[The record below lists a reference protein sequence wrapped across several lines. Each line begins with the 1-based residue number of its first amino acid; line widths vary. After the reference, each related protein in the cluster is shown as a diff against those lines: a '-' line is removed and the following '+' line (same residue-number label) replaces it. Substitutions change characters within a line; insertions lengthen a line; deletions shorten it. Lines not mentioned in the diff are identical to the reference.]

1 MKTSRKTCLNPNHPA
16 KGSIIKVEP
25 IRDLNAIEDLK
36 ALLSKC
42 PRDYCLFTLGINTA
56 FRASELVSI
65 KVGQVTHL
73 KASDKLTVR
82 QSKNGKTRTV
92 TINDKA
98 LEAIQKCLKNHP
110 HLDNPFAPLLY
121 SKTTSKHLKPNTIS
135 KYMKGWCKRIGIVGN
150 YASHTMRKTW
160 GYHVYRNYYYHQQI
174 DQKKTRHVI
183 AELMVA
189 YGHATE
195 RQTIEYL
202 CIEDQDISRLY
213 MENQL

>member
-1 MKTSRKTCLNPNHPA
+1 MKTSRKTCLNPNHPP

-25 IRDLNAIEDLK
+25 IRDLDAIEALK
-36 ALLSKC
+36 TLLSKC
-42 PRDYCLFTLGINTA
+42 SRDYCLFTLGINTA
-56 FRASELVSI
+56 FRAIELVSI
-65 KVGQVTHL
+65 KVGQVSHL
-73 KASDKLTVR
+73 KAGDKLTVR

-98 LEAIQKCLKNHP
+98 LEAIQKCIKDHP
-110 HLDNPFAPLLY
+110 HRDNPFAPLLY
-121 SKTTSKHLKPNTIS
+121 SKTTGKHLKPNTIS

-160 GYHVYRNYYYHQQI
+160 GYHAYRN
-174 DQKKTRHVI
+174 QKPSADNQSSRHVI
-183 AELMVA
+183 AELMIA

>member
-1 MKTSRKTCLNPNHPA
+1 MKTQRKTSLNPNHPP

-25 IRDLNAIEDLK
+25 IRDLNIIEDLK

-42 PRDYCLFTLGINTA
+42 SRDYCLFTLGINTA

-73 KASDKLTVR
+73 KAGERLTIK
-82 QSKNGKTRTV
+82 QPKNGKNRTV

-98 LEAIQKCLKNHP
+98 FDAIQRCLKSHP
-110 HLDNPFAPLLY
+110 HGDNPFAPLLY

-135 KYMKGWCKRIGIVGN
+135 KYLKSWCSQIGIVGN

-160 GYHVYRNYYYHQQI
+160 GYHAYRN
-174 DQKKTRHVI
+174 KKKQSNEHDTHHVI

-195 RQTIEYL
+195 RQTLDYL
-202 CIEDQDISRLY
+202 CIEDSDISKLY

>member
-1 MKTSRKTCLNPNHPA
+1 MKRPRKTCLNPNHPV

-25 IRDLNAIEDLK
+25 IRDLSAIEDLK
-36 ALLSKC
+36 NLLSKNS
-42 PRDYCLFTLGINTA
+42 RDFCLFTLGINTA

-65 KVGQVTHL
+65 KVGQVVHL
-73 KASDKLTVR
+73 KPSDKLTVK
-82 QSKNGKTRTV
+82 QSKNGKSRTV

-98 LEAIQKCLKNHP
+98 FDAIQRCLIDHP
-110 HLDNPFAPLLY
+110 HKDNPFAPLLY
-121 SKTTSKHLKPNTIS
+121 SKTTGKHLKPNTVS
-135 KYMKGWCKRIGIVGN
+135 KYMKAWCKTIGIAGN

-160 GYHVYRNYYYHQQI
+160 GYHAYRNQYHQPESQ
-174 DQKKTRHVI
+174 QTRHVI

-202 CIEDQDISRLY
+202 CIEDRDISRLY

>member
-1 MKTSRKTCLNPNHPA
+1 MKTQRKACLNPNHPE

-25 IRDLNAIEDLK
+25 IRDLSAIEELK
-36 ALLSKC
+36 ALLSSC
-42 PRDYCLFTLGINTA
+42 SRDFCLFTLGINTA

-65 KVGQVTHL
+65 KIGQVEHVRIGE
-73 KASDKLTVR
+73 KLTVK
-82 QSKNGKTRTV
+82 QSKNGKSRTV

-98 LEAIQKCLKNHP
+98 FDAIEQCLKDHP
-110 HLDNPFAPLLY
+110 QRDNPFAPLLY
-121 SKTTSKHLKPNTIS
+121 SKTTGKHLKPSTVS
-135 KYMKGWCKRIGIVGN
+135 KYMKAWCKTIGITGN

-160 GYHVYRNYYYHQQI
+160 GYHVYRNQRQKPESQQ
-174 DQKKTRHVI
+174 TRLVI

-202 CIEDQDISRLY
+202 CIEDRDISRLY